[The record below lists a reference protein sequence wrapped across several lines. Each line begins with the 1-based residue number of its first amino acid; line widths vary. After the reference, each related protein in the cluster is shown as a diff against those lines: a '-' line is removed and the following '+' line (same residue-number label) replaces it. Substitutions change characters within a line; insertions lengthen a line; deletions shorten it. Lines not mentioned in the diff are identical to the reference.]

1 MKPNELIKILDSG
14 VVKELT
20 IYYCG
25 GHITVEKDSC
35 PFELPD
41 YDICKLW
48 NSENGRGVSVLLADK
63 VTKEETTSKESRA
76 AKIPDK
82 ISDDD
87 AKNALYVLNEYC
99 GNHNDGCRGCI
110 FNYGIGEKCGIS
122 GIPDIIDNFE
132 TKGGKK

>member
-41 YDICKLW
+41 YTICKLW
-48 NSENGRGVSVLLADK
+48 NSENGRGISVLLADGIAAEREPVPDDLAAEPAAEWIK
-63 VTKEETTSKESRA
+63 NVYEDGGYNYSCPFCSGKTTETTEFC
-76 AKIPDK
+76 PH
-82 ISDDD
+82 
-87 AKNALYVLNEYC
+87 C
-99 GNHNDGCRGCI
+99 GKRI
-110 FNYGIGEKCGIS
+110 
-122 GIPDIIDNFE
+122 
-132 TKGGKK
+132 KGGET